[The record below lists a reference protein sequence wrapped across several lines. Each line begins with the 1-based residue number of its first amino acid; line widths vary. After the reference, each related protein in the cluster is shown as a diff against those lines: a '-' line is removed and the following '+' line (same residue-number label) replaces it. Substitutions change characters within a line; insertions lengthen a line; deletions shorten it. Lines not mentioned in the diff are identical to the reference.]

1 MNVWGDECLRWW
13 TSEVM
18 NVWGDECLKIGR
30 GWWMSEVMNAWGDE
44 CRGDECRTILGVY
57 HPDDPPSRAQC
68 VVCNDI
74 VFWRLR
80 GDCGRSCLL
89 SFSSSGYR
97 ARALWNLK
105 KKLSNQILLPDPFK
119 PGKGQRK
126 QINWQDPRAQ
136 ISVPTFT
143 RCTHGHILVQ
153 IVIVYFLALLELL
166 DAGVKPVS
174 SCRQSLDSGQ
184 YIC

>member
-1 MNVWGDECLRWW
+1 MAEYNWVYNGRNVFRNSECTLNSFCFLGGKCKLIGGFWKLAFRMYG
-13 TSEVM
+13 SE
-18 NVWGDECLKIGR
+18 
-30 GWWMSEVMNAWGDE
+30 
-44 CRGDECRTILGVY
+44 VY

-119 PGKGQRK
+119 PGKGRRK

-153 IVIVYFLALLELL
+153 IVMVYFLCLLELL